1 MSDFSTITPARTPWR
16 HELSATLK
24 LAWPLVL
31 TQLATIALNTI
42 DVIMIGWL
50 GPDELAAATL
60 ATSTIFPLVFFGIGL
75 LAATAAMFSH
85 EIGAIHLRGVR
96 RTLRQGFWVA
106 ITLCIPCIALLSNAE
121 ALLLLMG
128 QDPWLATTADSYV
141 AYAKWGLLP
150 LMCFTVLRNFV
161 TAHSRPRSAMVI
173 LILSIGLNAVL
184 DYGLIFG
191 KFGFPELGLVGAA
204 IATVAVQCF
213 MFLAQTAFVLTDRKF
228 RRYNLFGRF
237 WRPDWHRYFEI
248 LKIGVPIG
256 LTVLAEAGLFAA
268 SSFMVGLF
276 GPDQL
281 AAHAVA
287 LQCSSVAFMVPL
299 GVSQAAT
306 IRVGLAMGRRRL
318 HDALLAG
325 RTSACVGVGFAVVA
339 ALTFWFGSE
348 ILVGFYLRLDDPEN
362 ADAIR
367 LAVLFLWISAVFQ
380 LVDAGQAVAAGNL
393 RGLKDTTIPAI
404 LALLGYWVFGFSAGA
419 LLAFDFDLKGAGVWS
434 GLAVGL
440 TAACFALMIRFEVL
454 MRRAIAGQ
462 GAPA

>member
-1 MSDFSTITPARTPWR
+1 MSVSVASPVRSPWR
-16 HELSATLK
+16 DELSATLK

-60 ATSTIFPLVFFGIGL
+60 ATSMIFPLVFFGIGL

-106 ITLCIPCIALLSNAE
+106 ITLCIPCILLLWNAE
-121 ALLLLMG
+121 ALMLLMG
-128 QDPWLATTADSYV
+128 QEPHLAAMAADYV

-150 LMCFTVLRNFV
+150 LMGFTVLRNFV
-161 TAHSRPRSAMVI
+161 TAHSRPRSSMVI
-173 LILSIGLNAVL
+173 LILSIGLNAAL
-184 DYGLIFG
+184 DYALIFG
-191 KFGFPELGLVGAA
+191 AFGFPELGLVGAA
-204 IATVAVQCF
+204 IATVLVQCF
-213 MFLAQTAFVLTDRKF
+213 MFLAQAGFVMSDRKF

-268 SSFMVGLF
+268 SAFMVGLF

-299 GVSQAAT
+299 GLSQAAT
-306 IRVGLAMGRRRL
+306 IRVGLAMGRRRTA
-318 HDALLAG
+318 DALLAG
-325 RTSACVGVGFAVVA
+325 RTSAGVGIGFAVLT
-339 ALTFWFGSE
+339 ALIIWIATE
-348 ILVGFYLRLDDPEN
+348 TLVGFYLRLDDADN
-362 ADAIR
+362 AAAIA
-367 LAVLFLWISAVFQ
+367 LAIQFLRIAAVFQ

-393 RGLKDTTIPAI
+393 RGMKDTTIPAI
-404 LALLGYWVFGFSAGA
+404 LAFFGYWVFGFSAGA
-419 LLAFDFDLKGAGVWS
+419 LLAFEFDLKGAGVWT

-440 TAACFALMIRFEVL
+440 TVACFALMIRFELL
-454 MRRAIAGQ
+454 MRREIARAD
-462 GAPA
+462 APA

>member
-1 MSDFSTITPARTPWR
+1 MSEFTTITPARTSWR
-16 HELSATLK
+16 HELAATLR
-24 LAWPLVL
+24 LGWPLVL
-31 TQLATIALNTI
+31 TQLATIALNTV

-50 GPDELAAATL
+50 GPKELAAATL
-60 ATSTIFPLVFFGIGL
+60 ATSMIFPLMFFGIGL

-85 EIGAIHLRGVR
+85 EIGALNLRGLR

-106 ITLCIPCIALLSNAE
+106 ITLCLPCFVLLSQAE
-121 ALLLLMG
+121 PLMLLMG
-128 QDPWLATTADSYV
+128 QDPWLAATADTYV
-141 AYAKWGLLP
+141 AIAKWGLLP

-161 TAHSRPRSAMVI
+161 TAHSRPRSSMVI
-173 LILSIGLNAVL
+173 LILSIGVNAAL
-184 DYGLIFG
+184 DYALIFG
-191 KFGFPELGLVGAA
+191 KFGFPEMGLIGAA
-204 IATVAVQCF
+204 VATVAVQSF
-213 MFLAQTAFVLTDRKF
+213 MLLAQATFVLSDRKF

-248 LKIGVPIG
+248 MKIGVPIG

-299 GVSQAAT
+299 GISQAAT
-306 IRVGLAMGRRRL
+306 IRVGLAMGRKRL

-325 RTSACVGVGFAVVA
+325 RTSGCVGVGFAVFA
-339 ALTFWFGSE
+339 AMTIWLASE
-348 ILVGFYLRLDDPEN
+348 PLVGFYLHLDDPEN
-362 ADAIR
+362 AAAVALAIQ
-367 LAVLFLWISAVFQ
+367 FLKISAVFQ

-419 LLAFDFDLKGAGVWS
+419 LLAFEFDLKGAGVWS

-440 TAACFALMIRFEVL
+440 TAACIALMIRFEL
-454 MRRAIAGQ
+454 MMRRAIARDS
-462 GAPA
+462 APA